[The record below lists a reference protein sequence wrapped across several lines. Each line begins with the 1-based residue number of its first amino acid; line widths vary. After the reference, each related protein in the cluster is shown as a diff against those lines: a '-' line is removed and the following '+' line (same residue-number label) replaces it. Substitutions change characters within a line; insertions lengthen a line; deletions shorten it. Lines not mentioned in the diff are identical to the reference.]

1 MFFSQLWTS
10 IMQHPPPTPSAC
22 LYLASLA
29 PRQFA
34 DPRTVSGQWL
44 EHLGTWA
51 EWSHADERTKASKR
65 KGCHP
70 KNERIC
76 WFFTFPFTSS
86 SIGQFHELKL
96 QKAKELLLLI
106 MLAPFLHSRNYHLRL
121 QKAAK
126 GRPLKSAM
134 GTCATCPR
142 VLSNVR
148 WPTLIQRASK
158 THCTNE
164 EKRGKRTDFLRQ
176 SGIHLKRSEKV
187 E

>member
-1 MFFSQLWTS
+1 MGEPKHLKGRAAIQKMSEFVGFSHSHSPHHQL
-10 IMQHPPPTPSAC
+10 I
-22 LYLASLA
+22 
-29 PRQFA
+29 
-34 DPRTVSGQWL
+34 
-44 EHLGTWA
+44 
-51 EWSHADERTKASKR
+51 
-65 KGCHP
+65 
-70 KNERIC
+70 
-76 WFFTFPFTSS
+76 
-86 SIGQFHELKL
+86 SIGKFHELKL

-106 MLAPFLHSRNYHLRL
+106 MLTPFLHSRNYHLRL

-164 EKRGKRTDFLRQ
+164 EKRGKLTDFLRQ

-187 E
+187 K